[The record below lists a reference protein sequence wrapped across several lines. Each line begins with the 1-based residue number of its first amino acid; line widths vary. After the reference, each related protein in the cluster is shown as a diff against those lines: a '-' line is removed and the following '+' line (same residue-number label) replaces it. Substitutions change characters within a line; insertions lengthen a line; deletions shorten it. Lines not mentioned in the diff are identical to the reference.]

1 MDNFLLSM
9 EHWLVGLR
17 SNFADIRPDL
27 LYLFDTYAEEAIF
40 GRCYIAHTLSHLGP
54 DARILEVGAGS
65 LLLSCQLAREGFHV
79 TALEPTGEGFSHF
92 EQMRQLP
99 LCRVVADDC
108 LPRVLDIAA
117 EALAERSEEHTSEL
131 QSLMRISYAVFC
143 LKKKKTNN
151 KIMK

>member
-1 MDNFLLSM
+1 MRISDWSSDVCSSDL
-9 EHWLVGLR
+9 LR

-92 EQMRQLP
+92 EQMRQLL

-117 EALAERSEEHTSEL
+117 EALADRSEEHTSEL
-131 QSLMRISYAVFC
+131 QYLMRIS
-143 LKKKKTNN
+143 
-151 KIMK
+151 